1 MAVPFE
7 NSSGPGA
14 RRRTLLGGLL
24 AAPAFLTQARAQDG
38 SDYPDRPVRF
48 VVPNPPGGASDI
60 LTRLLAR
67 ELQSKLGQPF
77 TVENRSGSNGIIGLD
92 NVATSRPAGYSL
104 IVATV
109 SQLVCNPFV
118 YRSIP
123 YDLDRD
129 FTPVG
134 LVWEYYNLAAAPTAL
149 VPARNMP
156 DFIAWARAQR
166 DPIAYGSNGIAT
178 SPHLLGALFMD
189 NNKVEGI
196 HVPFRGAAETVQS
209 LLRGD
214 VRFTITDVA
223 SLLGYVRRGDL
234 APLAVTGGSRWP
246 ALPEVPTMAEVGQ
259 PQLEAT
265 VWTGVLASAGMP
277 PAAVNKLSGAMHEIL
292 SEPAFQERVR
302 TAGANPLLPDPDT
315 LRQKIR
321 DERPRWGR
329 MVQLAGARL
338 D

>member
-1 MAVPFE
+1 MAHDLTAP
-7 NSSGPGA
+7 
-14 RRRTLLGGLL
+14 RRAVLGGLL
-24 AAPAFLTQARAQDG
+24 AAPALLGSARAQ
-38 SDYPDRPVRF
+38 DYPDRPVRF

-67 ELQSKLGQPF
+67 ELQERLGQPF

-92 NVATSRPAGYSL
+92 NVAKTQPAGYSL

-109 SQLVCNPFV
+109 SQLLCNPFV

-129 FTPVG
+129 FTPIG
-134 LVWEYYNLAAAPTAL
+134 LVWEYYNLAA
-149 VPARNMP
+149 VPARVVPARTMAE
-156 DFIAWARAQR
+156 FIAWAKAQR
-166 DPIAYGSNGIAT
+166 EPIAYGSNGIAT
-178 SPHLLGALFMD
+178 SPHLLGALFMEQNGID
-189 NNKVEGI
+189 NI
-196 HVPFRGAAETVQS
+196 HVPFRGAAETAQAM
-209 LLRGD
+209 LRGD

-223 SLLGYVRRGDL
+223 SLGSYVRSGDM
-234 APLAVTGGSRWP
+234 APLAVTGATRWP
-246 ALPEVPTMAEVGQ
+246 TLPDVPTMAEVGL

-277 PAAVNKLSGAMHEIL
+277 QAAVTRLSGAMHAIL
-292 SEPAFQERVR
+292 SESGFQERVR
-302 TAGANPLLPDPDT
+302 TAGANPLLPDPDSFK
-315 LRQKIR
+315 RKIV